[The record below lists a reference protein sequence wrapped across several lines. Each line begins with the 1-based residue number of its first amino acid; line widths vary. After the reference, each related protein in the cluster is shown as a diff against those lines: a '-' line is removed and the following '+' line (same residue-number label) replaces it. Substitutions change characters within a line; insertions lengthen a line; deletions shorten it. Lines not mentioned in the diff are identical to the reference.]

1 MLWLCSA
8 IIASCGVTDFDSP
21 QALQDYVF
29 DPDNGLSQEAN
40 VDQYRVTVT
49 YKPTDL
55 LVSQHIDDENVDA
68 VQIEKLRARY
78 SRSYYFILSLSRDS
92 REVLQPVDGGS
103 TNFSA
108 MVETLSF
115 RMGEYVAL
123 VTSSR
128 DTIPVQDFVL
138 DRTYGM
144 SKSTDLLFVFDKAA
158 AKDSDW
164 IQFNLDEFGLGLG
177 NHRFRFSKEKLDEV
191 PQLTF

>member
-1 MLWLCSA
+1 
-8 IIASCGVTDFDSP
+8 
-21 QALQDYVF
+21 
-29 DPDNGLSQEAN
+29 
-40 VDQYRVTVT
+40 
-49 YKPTDL
+49 
-55 LVSQHIDDENVDA
+55 
-68 VQIEKLRARY
+68 
-78 SRSYYFILSLSRDS
+78 
-92 REVLQPVDGGS
+92 VLQPVDGGS